1 MQPRRFLPI
10 SNGDPRVGLPFIITV
25 RRRQLTYH
33 HLCTVICSYA
43 AHSVSAFRTKMLSL
57 PPPTTSITGGILPG
71 LRSSSSSTQQ
81 VFTFNLSEFC
91 RTFESTASSESNAS
105 AASSSSAAASTSSS
119 SSTLPPPPP
128 PPHFVHFQTAPLSP
142 ASNDVL
148 APFIIRRTN
157 LGVNKEAPEA
167 EVAPPL
173 LMIRTA
179 AADEEMAPAA
189 SDDSDMSDA
198 SEASTVV
205 GGGGGGGG
213 GNETS
218 SSADEDFQ
226 QQQQQQGQATGFEV
240 ASQHSSSNSS
250 SSSGFKSAT
259 SSESDGASSS
269 SSSSASALESVLEM
283 RMRRHGHH
291 HHPPH
296 HPPHHHHLP
305 SLTEQAAMLST
316 KMEQDLPEEEEE
328 EEEEPLDDDDQ
339 VEGAEDEDEDDDDEY
354 EDENGEIRS
363 SKDSSRDKRTSTAS
377 AAAAV
382 SVQFDNDRPLDLGD
396 VYYLCADW
404 IDVAG
409 FPRGV
414 GVSLSES
421 YTTSTSTR
429 HGGGGGGFMNSFSA
443 GSRSLLFG
451 GGGSSNSSSKFS
463 SSSNSGDDDDDD
475 ISLDDC
481 FQLFSEPE
489 VLGQANCWKCPAC
502 RAPRAA
508 TKQLSFNLRRLPPI
522 LVVQLKRFKMA
533 PNSIHRRKLGQ
544 LVKFPISGLDLRKMQ
559 QPGQDLCGGGSGEN
573 SLDNVPP
580 PIYDLYAVVNHMG
593 EAFMGHYTAYAR
605 AFNGEMGKWG
615 ARFCLHK
622 LFCPF

>member
-1 MQPRRFLPI
+1 
-10 SNGDPRVGLPFIITV
+10 
-25 RRRQLTYH
+25 
-33 HLCTVICSYA
+33 
-43 AHSVSAFRTKMLSL
+43 
-57 PPPTTSITGGILPG
+57 
-71 LRSSSSSTQQ
+71 
-81 VFTFNLSEFC
+81 
-91 RTFESTASSESNAS
+91 
-105 AASSSSAAASTSSS
+105 
-119 SSTLPPPPP
+119 
-128 PPHFVHFQTAPLSP
+128 
-142 ASNDVL
+142 
-148 APFIIRRTN
+148 
-157 LGVNKEAPEA
+157 
-167 EVAPPL
+167 
-173 LMIRTA
+173 
-179 AADEEMAPAA
+179 
-189 SDDSDMSDA
+189 
-198 SEASTVV
+198 
-205 GGGGGGGG
+205 
-213 GNETS
+213 
-218 SSADEDFQ
+218 
-226 QQQQQQGQATGFEV
+226 
-240 ASQHSSSNSS
+240 
-250 SSSGFKSAT
+250 
-259 SSESDGASSS
+259 
-269 SSSSASALESVLEM
+269 
-283 RMRRHGHH
+283 
-291 HHPPH
+291 
-296 HPPHHHHLP
+296 
-305 SLTEQAAMLST
+305 MLST

-328 EEEEPLDDDDQ
+328 EEEPLDDDDQ
-339 VEGAEDEDEDDDDEY
+339 VEEGAEDEDEDDDDEY

-421 YTTSTSTR
+421 YTTSTTR
-429 HGGGGGGFMNSFSA
+429 HGGGGGGGFMNSFSA

-451 GGGSSNSSSKFS
+451 GGGSNSSSKFT
-463 SSSNSGDDDDDD
+463 SSNDDDDDDD

-559 QPGQDLCGGGSGEN
+559 QPGQDLCGGGGGGGEN
-573 SLDNVPP
+573 SSEEAVGPP

-605 AFNGEMGKWG
+605 AFNGEMGKWCYVCITF
-615 ARFCLHK
+615 ARFDTFIALCVCVCVCV
-622 LFCPF
+622 F

>member
-1 MQPRRFLPI
+1 
-10 SNGDPRVGLPFIITV
+10 
-25 RRRQLTYH
+25 
-33 HLCTVICSYA
+33 
-43 AHSVSAFRTKMLSL
+43 
-57 PPPTTSITGGILPG
+57 
-71 LRSSSSSTQQ
+71 
-81 VFTFNLSEFC
+81 
-91 RTFESTASSESNAS
+91 
-105 AASSSSAAASTSSS
+105 
-119 SSTLPPPPP
+119 
-128 PPHFVHFQTAPLSP
+128 
-142 ASNDVL
+142 
-148 APFIIRRTN
+148 
-157 LGVNKEAPEA
+157 
-167 EVAPPL
+167 
-173 LMIRTA
+173 
-179 AADEEMAPAA
+179 
-189 SDDSDMSDA
+189 
-198 SEASTVV
+198 
-205 GGGGGGGG
+205 
-213 GNETS
+213 
-218 SSADEDFQ
+218 
-226 QQQQQQGQATGFEV
+226 
-240 ASQHSSSNSS
+240 
-250 SSSGFKSAT
+250 
-259 SSESDGASSS
+259 
-269 SSSSASALESVLEM
+269 
-283 RMRRHGHH
+283 
-291 HHPPH
+291 
-296 HPPHHHHLP
+296 
-305 SLTEQAAMLST
+305 MLST

-328 EEEEPLDDDDQ
+328 EEEEEPLDDDDQ
-339 VEGAEDEDEDDDDEY
+339 VEGEEEDDDDDDDEY

-363 SKDSSRDKRTSTAS
+363 SKDDAARGRRTASTAATAA

-421 YTTSTSTR
+421 YTTSTTR
-429 HGGGGGGFMNSFSA
+429 HSGGGFMNSFSA

-463 SSSNSGDDDDDD
+463 SSASDDDDDD

-559 QPGQDLCGGGSGEN
+559 QPGQDLCGGN
-573 SLDNVPP
+573 SDSLEEAVPP

-605 AFNGEMGKWG
+605 AFNGEMGWRHFDDSSVSDVTDESRIVSHN
-615 ARFCLHK
+615 AYL
-622 LFCPF
+622 LFYKRREKEDKKEAKEAL